1 MKYTIDASGKKIGRV
16 ASQIAHLLMGK
27 EAVGFSRNTHSENE
41 VEVVNAGKASI
52 TDKKKE
58 TKRYFSYSLYPG
70 GFKELTMK
78 RAIEKG
84 GVSDVLRR
92 AVNGMLPKNK
102 LRSLMIKNLK
112 ISE

>member
-1 MKYTIDASGKKIGRV
+1 MKYTIDAKGKKIGRV
-16 ASQIAHLLMGK
+16 ASEVAQLLMGK
-27 EAVGFSRNTHSENE
+27 ETPAYQRNETPTNE
-41 VEVVNAGKASI
+41 VQIINAGQASI

-70 GFKELTMK
+70 GFKETTLK

-84 GVSDVLRR
+84 GVSDAFRR
-92 AVNGMLPKNK
+92 AVNGMIPKNK
-102 LRSLMIKNLK
+102 LRSIMIKNLK